1 MTWFHKINTKQK
13 LTIFR
18 ASCKD
23 KFFLLPLCPL
33 KSNVTPRTDD
43 RTLQVAS
50 LPLGNNAGATPL
62 PVLPRHQHPA
72 AGSEERLCTWTLLH
86 VCHWPRA
93 SAADPQCSPV
103 RRPHYTSCTLGAKCR
118 CPSALTP
125 TSRFWR
131 PMSASAL
138 KPFQA
143 QGLLAHQGFVRRHT
157 GNPWGLYK
165 LCCCTLLMML
175 SDILLEL
182 DWRRTCHVAF

>member
-1 MTWFHKINTKQK
+1 M
-13 LTIFR
+13 LGPPP
-18 ASCKD
+18 
-23 KFFLLPLCPL
+23 FLSFPGT
-33 KSNVTPRTDD
+33 STQ
-43 RTLQVAS
+43 LQAVRRGFAPGPCFMS
-50 LPLGNNAGATPL
+50 A
-62 PVLPRHQHPA
+62 
-72 AGSEERLCTWTLLH
+72 C
-86 VCHWPRA
+86 WPRA

-143 QGLLAHQGFVRRHT
+143 QGFLAHQGFVRRHT